1 MLFQSQVCVTQRSGP
16 IPTSYILLPNPTL
29 SFDNIKLCVYKC
41 VVGYIIASADNLK
54 EISVSLT
61 YSVNP
66 GLVGSIHYTYMVGSV
81 SMVAYHATACST
93 FPHCITSERRK
104 FSRRY
109 SFSVRFP
116 RSDATQPVGIH

>member
-1 MLFQSQVCVTQRSGP
+1 M
-16 IPTSYILLPNPTL
+16 N
-29 SFDNIKLCVYKC
+29 
-41 VVGYIIASADNLK
+41 K
-54 EISVSLT
+54 EIFT
-61 YSVNP
+61 VNP

-93 FPHCITSERRK
+93 FPDCITSERRK

-116 RSDATQPVGIH
+116 RSDATQPVGIHWGKVELELGVSRYEKYGDVMFGDVLKLFYWRYGMWDVMFGDILLNFNKL